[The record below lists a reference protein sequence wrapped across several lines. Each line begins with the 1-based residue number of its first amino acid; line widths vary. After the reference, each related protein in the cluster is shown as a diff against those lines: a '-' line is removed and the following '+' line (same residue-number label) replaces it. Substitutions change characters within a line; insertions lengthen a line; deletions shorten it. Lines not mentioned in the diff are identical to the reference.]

1 MASAVM
7 SLVSM
12 PTFFQI
18 LPGSSAARWGFIS
31 LIILLCG
38 IGNLPWHLDNYDQA
52 KQAYVAYEIEHG
64 GSPWFQH
71 TPRGG
76 TATKPP
82 MAGWISL
89 PVYWT
94 TGSWDLAWRLPGF
107 LCTLILLG
115 LLFREGERIFPGSG
129 GTLAACAFGLNL
141 LTPRIATLVRTDM
154 MLALFIAVCGWLI
167 LKKIREGTAW
177 TLPDK
182 WLFFGM
188 MTLALFTKGPIL
200 YAFLVPGM
208 LAFAW
213 LGPKGRKNLVWSGW
227 WTWLIP
233 LGFFVAWGVTG
244 LMTNESFYEE
254 IVVREFFSRFDQ
266 SLRSD
271 ETQQPFW
278 FYFPHLIHKFL
289 PWSLLALAL
298 PILSKNVRRVFR
310 EKPEILWLACWA
322 LGGLLLMTI
331 VPSKRVDRIFP
342 VIPPLCLLLVGMIS
356 TCRCGSRVL
365 GLCGAAMIAGAL
377 FSGGYF
383 FGIVWIGYRD
393 DNAALLK
400 FGREAAALTAGIG
413 QGRLAVVEGRDEGL
427 LMYAGVRE
435 TIHPNR
441 AIRFWQDEHIDALI
455 IPERRLAE
463 HNIRARIALPEP
475 ALETQK
481 RPSGERYLLFLRKE

>member
-1 MASAVM
+1 
-7 SLVSM
+7 M
-12 PTFFQI
+12 PTFFQT
-18 LPGSSAARWGFIS
+18 LPGSPFARWVFVS

-52 KQAYVAYEIEHG
+52 KQAYVAYEIQQG

-76 TATKPP
+76 IATKPP

-89 PVYWT
+89 PVYWVS
-94 TGSWDLAWRLPGF
+94 GSWDLAWRLPGF
-107 LCTLILLG
+107 VCTLILLG
-115 LLFREGERIFPGSG
+115 LLIREGERIFPGGG

-154 MLALFIAVCGWLI
+154 MLTLFITVCGWLI
-167 LKKIREGTAW
+167 LKKIREGAAW
-177 TLPDK
+177 TSTEK
-182 WLFFGM
+182 WLFFAM
-188 MTLALFTKGPIL
+188 MSLALFTKGPIL
-200 YAFLVPGM
+200 YAFLVPGI
-208 LAFAW
+208 LAFVW
-213 LGPKGRKNLVWSGW
+213 LGPKDRKNLVWSGW

-233 LGFFVAWGVTG
+233 LGFFVAWGVVG
-244 LMTNESFYEE
+244 LMTNENFYEE

-266 SLRSD
+266 SLKSH
-271 ETQQPFW
+271 ETRQPFW
-278 FYFPHLIHKFL
+278 FYFPHLLHKFL

-322 LGGLLLMTI
+322 LGGLLLMTF

-356 TCRCGSRVL
+356 ACRCGSRVL
-365 GLCGAAMIAGAL
+365 GWCGVAMVAGAL

-383 FGIVWIGYRD
+383 LGIVGLGYRN
-393 DNAALLK
+393 DNAALVT
-400 FGREAAALTAGIG
+400 FGRDAAVLAAETGE
-413 QGRLAVVEGRDEGL
+413 GRLAVIDARDEGL
-427 LMYAGVRE
+427 LMYAGVSE

-441 AIRFWQDEHIDALI
+441 AIRYWNGGHLDALI
-455 IPERRLAE
+455 VTERRLAD
-463 HNIRARIALPEP
+463 HNMRAQIDLPEP
-475 ALETQK
+475 TLETQK
-481 RPSGERYLLFLRKE
+481 RPSGERYFLFLRRE